1 MALCLQIFQVDYKDS
16 TLIGSS
22 VFPVK
27 TIFVMS
33 CIKIKMYVGYRLQPV
48 WECWDGGDCVICV
61 TWPAAVMS
69 LCYLGSW
76 YLVIS
81 CDNDGA
87 PVIKTNSRWFTLPP
101 SHCHHDKHPCES
113 HKLSFCTKDSQISL
127 LNKWSSVLTSTI
139 VWWHWSSEL
148 VNSFYPPTLQLYF
161 TALSAQECDF
171 IQV

>member
-33 CIKIKMYVGYRLQPV
+33 CIKIKMSVGYRLQPV

-113 HKLSFCTKDSQISL
+113 HKLSAGTKQTSCNLSVICDIMGEKMVNFKLLDISL
-127 LNKWSSVLTSTI
+127 SK
-139 VWWHWSSEL
+139 
-148 VNSFYPPTLQLYF
+148 
-161 TALSAQECDF
+161 
-171 IQV
+171 